1 MGPISVGALL
11 SGRYRV
17 TARLGAGGMA
27 TIYRAVD
34 ESLERDVAIKVL
46 HPHLA
51 DDDSLLKR
59 FRAEARAAAGLLH
72 PNIVNVFDQGV
83 AGLPFIVMEYVDGPS
98 LRDVLTTRGR
108 LAPGE
113 VLAIAEPVGRALA
126 RAHAAGVIHRDI
138 KPENVLI
145 AADGTPK
152 VADFGIARAIAETSH
167 TATGTLVGSV
177 HYMPPELMGGVEAT
191 ARSDQYSFGVM
202 LFELLTGR
210 KALPAETPMAIAM
223 RHTRERIPSVR
234 DFVSDAPAALDNVI
248 AKATAVKP
256 DKRYPDML
264 AVVAALDHAV
274 PGGPQPVVITGHD
287 HGPNENTLIIPVE
300 SETTV
305 TVERPAKQRR
315 LRRGARPMVGARPLV
330 GGPKRRRRSAA
341 VWAIALVVALA
352 AGGFSAWNWLLAP
365 VQDVPQLVGLT
376 QAAAADALAEHG
388 LELEVVGTAH
398 DVEIPEGQVLAQ
410 EPADSGTAR
419 RGGVVE
425 VTMSAGPDEVV
436 LIEVAG
442 KPAEDVA
449 EQLAGPP
456 FFLDVETRRVFHD
469 TVPRGEVIGQ
479 KPAAGDVV
487 LQGSTVTLRVS
498 RGIEQVEVPSLEGAS
513 RADAIVALEGVGLE
527 AEFTEKYS
535 DKVPEAG
542 TVISQEISAGTTV
555 DKGTTVAVVLSK
567 GPVTFPIE
575 NYVGQGLEQARD
587 ALQALDLEVRVTE
600 QARPRIGPSRQG
612 SYGRVEAQ
620 VPEPGQSVERGDTVH
635 LYTFSAAADSAEG

>member
-1 MGPISVGALL
+1 MGPIHVGALL

-27 TIYRAVD
+27 TIYRATD

-51 DDDSLLKR
+51 DDESLLKR

-98 LRDVLTTRGR
+98 LRDVLTQRGR
-108 LAPGE
+108 LTPAE

-126 RAHAAGVIHRDI
+126 RAHAAGVIHRDV

-145 AADGTPK
+145 ASDGTPK

-210 KALPAETPMAIAM
+210 KPLPAETPMAVVM
-223 RHTRERIPSVR
+223 RHTKERIPSVR
-234 DFVSDAPAALDNVI
+234 DFVHDAPAALDTVI
-248 AKATAVKP
+248 GKATAVKP

-264 AVVAALDHAV
+264 AVVSALDHAI

-287 HGPNENTLIIPVE
+287 HAPGEHTLIIPVE
-300 SETTV
+300 AETTL
-305 TVERPAKQRR
+305 TVERPPTKPRR
-315 LRRGARPMVGARPLV
+315 RRRRGGRAMV
-330 GGPKRRRRSAA
+330 GGPKRRRRSSALWA
-341 VWAIALVVALA
+341 VALVLALA
-352 AGGFSAWNWLLAP
+352 AGGFSAWNWAIAP

-376 QAAAADALAEHG
+376 DAAASAALAERG
-388 LELEVVGTAH
+388 LELVVTGSAH
-398 DVEIPEGQVLAQ
+398 DVDIPEGQVLAQ
-410 EPADSGTAR
+410 DPPSTGTAR

-425 VTMSAGPDEVV
+425 VTMSAGPDDVE
-436 LIEVAG
+436 LIDAVGEAG
-442 KPAEDVA
+442 DAMAER
-449 EQLAGPP
+449 LAGPP
-456 FFLDVETRRVFHD
+456 FHLDVRIVRAFHD
-469 TVPRGEVIGQ
+469 TVPRGQVIRQRPG
-479 KPAAGDVV
+479 AGETVK
-487 LQGSTVTLRVS
+487 QGSTVTLRVS
-498 RGIEQVEVPSLEGAS
+498 RGIEQVDVPELEGSS

-527 AEFTEKYS
+527 AEFTEEYS
-535 DKVPEAG
+535 DDVPEEG
-542 TVISQEISAGTTV
+542 TVISQEIEAGTTV
-555 DKGTTVAVVLSK
+555 DKGTTVSMVVSK
-567 GPVTFPIE
+567 GPVTFKIDS
-575 NYVGQGLEQARD
+575 YVGQGLEQARA
-587 ALQALDLEVRVTE
+587 ALRALDLEVRVTE
-600 QARPRIGPSRQG
+600 QARPRIGPFRQG

-620 VPEPGQSVERGDTVH
+620 VPEPGSTVKRGDTVH
-635 LYTFSAAADSAEG
+635 LYTFSAAADNAEG